1 MIIVIIIISI
11 ITIVIIIMIR
21 CVNYVHYY
29 PRTELELCKSSVS
42 EPALHSYFQYLQVGD
57 NDDYCFALLF

>member
-1 MIIVIIIISI
+1 MITIAIKIIIVY
-11 ITIVIIIMIR
+11 R

-42 EPALHSYFQYLQVGD
+42 EPALRSYFQYLQVRRGD
-57 NDDYCFALLF
+57 RW